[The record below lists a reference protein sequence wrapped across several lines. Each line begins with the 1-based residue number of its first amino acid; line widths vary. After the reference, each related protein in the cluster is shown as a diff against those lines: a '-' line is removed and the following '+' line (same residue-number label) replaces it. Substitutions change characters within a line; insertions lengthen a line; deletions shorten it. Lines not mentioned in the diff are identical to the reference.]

1 MSIKI
6 QIFLR
11 FSANQVT
18 VCSSNI
24 KIHNISIFFA
34 EGEMYV
40 FSFPKRDGAERRN
53 VCLYLIGHV
62 MSNNKVPILAPC
74 TLIESQ
80 LNVRAQPKQLLGR
93 ES

>member
-1 MSIKI
+1 
-6 QIFLR
+6 
-11 FSANQVT
+11 
-18 VCSSNI
+18 
-24 KIHNISIFFA
+24 
-34 EGEMYV
+34 MYV

-80 LNVRAQPKQLLGR
+80 LNVRAQPKQLCSDGNHKKRILASRCGHYGPALCPPNTIAAIPY
-93 ES
+93 